1 MNVVS
6 GLQFIL
12 HKHLIRTIG
21 SKIKPIKVADPSRPV
36 LKIDSKY

>member
-12 HKHLIRTIG
+12 HKHLIRIIG
-21 SKIKPIKVADPSRPV
+21 SKIKPNNVPGPSSPV